1 MNNIVRRNNKLFYF
15 VLCFPVLFY
24 VLMHVNMSYAKQIQI
39 VPISPQATSLAKKQP
54 IQEKIDAFL
63 ESQKADKESGQPSE
77 TEQAPPAAHSPEK
90 VETLSEFEQFITGR
104 IPAMVS
110 TDIRQFGYDLF
121 STPPTTFAPD
131 INVPV
136 GPGYVLGPGD
146 EIHITIWG
154 KVEGSWNVVIDRDG
168 NISLPKVG
176 VIGITGFTF
185 SEIKNLLYKE
195 FSKYYTSFEMNLS
208 MGALRTMRV
217 YVVGNALK
225 PGAYTISSLS
235 TLVNALF
242 ESGGPGKSGTMRDIQ
257 LKRGGETI
265 RHFDMYDFLL
275 KGDKTKDIRLMPEDV
290 IFIPSVGPLAG
301 IAGNVNRPAIYE
313 LKDETRL
320 LDLINMADGL
330 TSVAFKGRVQWQRIE
345 DHKYRTAFEG
355 DLFNLENDKEKNFIL
370 KDGDLVKIFP
380 VIETNN
386 NIILTGAVANAGE
399 YGIISG
405 VTKLRDVISKA
416 GGVLYYA
423 SEDAELTRTKITQS
437 GTQTDYLNI
446 NIPKAMK
453 GDSAHN
459 ISLEINDYIFIK
471 SVPEWQLYKKVTI
484 DGEVKH
490 PGQYTIKK
498 GETLSSLIKRAGGYT
513 DRAYLR
519 GAVFTREEVREM
531 QQKSIDVMVERLERE
546 LLAEG
551 SIQISSALSKEE
563 IEAKKIELDH
573 QQKFISSLDGL
584 KATGRMSIRLVH
596 LRLLKNSEYDLELE
610 EGDSLFIPV
619 KSSVVNVTGAIMSR
633 GSFIYSENNN
643 YKDYIRMAGGF
654 AKYADKKSIYVLKV
668 DGTAM
673 KLPDGMSSW
682 SDSRERWE
690 LNAFNED
697 IKTIE
702 PGDSIIVPEKLDRIA
717 WLREIKDLTQILYQI
732 ALTAGVA
739 IIIF

>member
-1 MNNIVRRNNKLFYF
+1 
-15 VLCFPVLFY
+15 
-24 VLMHVNMSYAKQIQI
+24 HVNMTYAKQIQI
-39 VPISPQATSLAKKQP
+39 VPISPEATSLAQKQIP
-54 IQEKIDAFL
+54 VQEKIDAFL

-77 TEQAPPAAHSPEK
+77 TEQAPPSAHSTEK

-104 IPAMVS
+104 VPATVS
-110 TDIRQFGYDLF
+110 TNIRQFGYDLF
-121 STPPTTFAPD
+121 RIPPTSFAPD

-176 VIGITGFTF
+176 IIGVTGFTF

-208 MGALRTMRV
+208 MGALRTIRV
-217 YVVGNALK
+217 YVVGNALR

-242 ESGGPGKSGTMRDIQ
+242 EAGGPGKSGTMRDIQ
-257 LKRGGETI
+257 LKRSGETI

-290 IFIPSVGPLAG
+290 IFIPSAGPLAG

-345 DHKYRTAFEG
+345 DHQYRTVFEG
-355 DLFNLENDKEKNFIL
+355 DLFNLESDEEKNFIL

-386 NIILTGAVANAGE
+386 TIILTGAVANEGE
-399 YGIISG
+399 YGIIAG
-405 VTKLRDVISKA
+405 ATKLRDVISKA

-437 GTQTDYLNI
+437 GTQTDYLYI
-446 NIPKAMK
+446 NIPKAMN
-453 GDSAHN
+453 GDPGHD

-471 SVPEWQLYKKVTI
+471 SVPEWQLYKKVNI
-484 DGEVKH
+484 SGQVKH

-498 GETLSSLIKRAGGYT
+498 GEALSSLIKRAGGYS
-513 DRAYLR
+513 DRAFLR
-519 GAVFTREEVREM
+519 GAVFIRGNVREM

-563 IEAKKIELDH
+563 IEAKKVELDH
-573 QQKFISSLDGL
+573 QQKFISSLNDL
-584 KATGRMSIRLVH
+584 KATGRMSIRIAH

-633 GSFIYSENNN
+633 GSFIYSENND

-654 AKYADKKSIYVLKV
+654 AKYADEKSVYVLKV

-673 KLPDGMSSW
+673 KLPNGMSSW

-690 LNAFNED
+690 LNAFNEE

-717 WLREIKDLTQILYQI
+717 WLREIKDLTQIIYQI
-732 ALTAGVA
+732 AITAGVA
-739 IIIF
+739 IVVF